1 MVSNTDTSNPFASV
15 VNESDTYLIA
25 KYKEWCMS
33 NPDTVCYEDSKVGN
47 SREHLVRN
55 FFETKA
61 ESCLADL
68 FEKERK
74 STFKSDDKPKYTL
87 QHVGVL
93 SISSFLHPFV
103 TQAVSRGRQ

>member
-15 VNESDTYLIA
+15 VKESDPYLIA
-25 KYKEWCMS
+25 KYKEWCLS
-33 NPDTVCYEDSKVGN
+33 NPDKVCYEEDST
-47 SREHLVRN
+47 SRENFVRN

-61 ESCLADL
+61 ESGLADL

-74 STFKSDDKPKYTL
+74 STLKSDDKAKYTL

-93 SISSFLHPFV
+93 SLFHYHFCILL
-103 TQAVSRGRQ
+103 